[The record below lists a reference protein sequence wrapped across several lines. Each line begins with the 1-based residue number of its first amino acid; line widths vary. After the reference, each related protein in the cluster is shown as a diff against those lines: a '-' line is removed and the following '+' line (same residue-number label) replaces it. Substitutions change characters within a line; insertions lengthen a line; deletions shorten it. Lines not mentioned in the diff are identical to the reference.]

1 MYISCK
7 VLFSQNYA
15 HYWLW
20 AFFSFFIRKKQPFMF
35 SISSALF
42 LADNSFYVFLE
53 KNKNK
58 SELLK
63 QKFFIDDW
71 LSEPVFKTW
80 LVKEKDNT
88 WPQCSVFHKT
98 IELSSSGCTAL
109 TDHAKE
115 KKHAVKKISTFFTP
129 VKKTVW

>member
-1 MYISCK
+1 
-7 VLFSQNYA
+7 
-15 HYWLW
+15 
-20 AFFSFFIRKKQPFMF
+20 MF

-58 SELLK
+58 NELLK

-88 WPQCSVFHKT
+88 
-98 IELSSSGCTAL
+98 
-109 TDHAKE
+109 
-115 KKHAVKKISTFFTP
+115 
-129 VKKTVW
+129 